1 MARHKIFDMAVSA
14 VYPHYVNKAEKKGK
28 TAEQVDELMCWLTGY
43 SQDELHEQLEANV
56 SFEKFFDQAPKLH
69 PNRTLIKGVICGKR
83 VEDIEDPLMQN
94 IRYLDKLIDE
104 LARGKKIQKYKT
116 YPIIH
121 INRGSSLFIHTENS
135 VLIETIM
142 MIRSFVYIIR

>member
-1 MARHKIFDMAVSA
+1 MVRHKIFDMAVSA

-56 SFEKFFDQAPKLH
+56 SFEKFFDQAPNLH

-104 LARGKKIQKYKT
+104 LARGKK
-116 YPIIH
+116 
-121 INRGSSLFIHTENS
+121 FEN
-135 VLIETIM
+135 IKRTQ
-142 MIRSFVYIIR
+142 

>member
-14 VYPHYVNKAEKKGK
+14 VYLHYVNKAEKKGK

-56 SFEKFFDQAPKLH
+56 SFKKFFDQAPKLH

-104 LARGKKIQKYKT
+104 LARGKK
-116 YPIIH
+116 
-121 INRGSSLFIHTENS
+121 FEN
-135 VLIETIM
+135 IKRTQ
-142 MIRSFVYIIR
+142 

>member
-56 SFEKFFDQAPKLH
+56 SFKKFFDQVPKLH

-104 LARGKKIQKYKT
+104 LARGKK
-116 YPIIH
+116 
-121 INRGSSLFIHTENS
+121 FEN
-135 VLIETIM
+135 IKRTQ
-142 MIRSFVYIIR
+142 